1 MATNYRVLDDTS
13 TEVHV
18 SPEDEEEEIQGY
30 IDGFDLEERMELFIH
45 SWAGHIYAASDI
57 KKAIV
62 LQHCRSPAEER
73 FGHRSGI
80 HILIVGDPGT
90 CQVKGS

>member
-1 MATNYRVLDDTS
+1 
-13 TEVHV
+13 
-18 SPEDEEEEIQGY
+18 
-30 IDGFDLEERMELFIH
+30 MELFIH

-90 CQVKGS
+90 AKSKFLGLSTKLTPGSRYVSADNATQAGLTGACFSGRGFVF